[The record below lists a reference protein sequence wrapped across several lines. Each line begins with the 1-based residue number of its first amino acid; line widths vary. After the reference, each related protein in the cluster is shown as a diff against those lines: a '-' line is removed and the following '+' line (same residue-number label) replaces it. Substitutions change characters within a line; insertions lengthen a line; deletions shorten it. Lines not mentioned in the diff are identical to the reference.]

1 MGNLNFLVN
10 RPVGN
15 KNGRILILDVNIDEI
30 RYVLVHIYNANT
42 EVEQVQVLSEL
53 SELMKNINFLEENR
67 IVLVGDLNVFSDSKL
82 ETKGGKPSLKQ
93 KSVAKLLEL
102 KEEYDLCDIWRIR
115 NPIKKLYTFRQNPSS
130 GIIDRRLDY
139 IFISNKLQEFS
150 NDTGITPAFKIDH
163 SSVLVTISNYNFFKP
178 GAGLW
183 NI

>member
-1 MGNLNFLVN
+1 
-10 RPVGN
+10 
-15 KNGRILILDVNIDEI
+15 
-30 RYVLVHIYNANT
+30 
-42 EVEQVQVLSEL
+42 
-53 SELMKNINFLEENR
+53 MKNINFLEENR
-67 IVLVGDLNVFSDSKL
+67 IVLDGDLNVFSDSKL

-163 SSVLVTISNYNFFKP
+163 SSVLVTISNYNFFKL